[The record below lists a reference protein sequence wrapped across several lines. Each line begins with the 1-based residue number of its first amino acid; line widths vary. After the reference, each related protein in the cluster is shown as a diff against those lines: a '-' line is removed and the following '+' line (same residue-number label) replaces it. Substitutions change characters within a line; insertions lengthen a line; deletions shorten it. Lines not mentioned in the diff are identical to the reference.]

1 MKSNN
6 ILDRVRRRDI
16 GFLPDLNT
24 EHSYHCNSLIYLSF
38 VIGEKGREKRK
49 TDNRY
54 VFANEGSNTNSTID
68 S

>member
-6 ILDRVRRRDI
+6 MFDRVRSRDI
-16 GFLPDLNT
+16 GVLPDLNT
-24 EHSYHCNSLIYLSF
+24 EHAYHYNSLLYLAF
-38 VIGEKGREKRK
+38 VIGEKKKGKRK

>member
-6 ILDRVRRRDI
+6 MFDRVRRRDI

-24 EHSYHCNSLIYLSF
+24 EHVYHCNSLLYLGF
-38 VIGEKGREKRK
+38 VIGEKRKKKRK

>member
-1 MKSNN
+1 MCDHVK
-6 ILDRVRRRDI
+6 RRDI

-24 EHSYHCNSLIYLSF
+24 EHAYHCNSLLYLDF
-38 VIGEKGREKRK
+38 VIGEKKKGKRT
-49 TDNRY
+49 TDTRY

>member
-6 ILDRVRRRDI
+6 MLDRIRRWDI

-24 EHSYHCNSLIYLSF
+24 THAYHCNSLLYLAF
-38 VIGEKGREKRK
+38 VIGEKRREKRK
-49 TDNRY
+49 TDNRF
-54 VFANEGSNTNSTID
+54 VFTNEGSNTNSTIH